1 MCVGDDVD
9 ANKEDDD
16 DANEED
22 EDDEVAAKEEEE
34 DGDVDDDAKEEEDYK
49 EECFQ
54 RDRAAAI
61 SARRLRRWEN
71 TTKHTIVQ
79 CAMQRNTN
87 YKYNPLEDCAALRK
101 YKTTFQMNLCQNE
114 KLDSMS
120 HAEAASDLS

>member
-22 EDDEVAAKEEEE
+22 EDDEVAAKEEDDVDDEVAANEE
-34 DGDVDDDAKEEEDYK
+34 VDVDDDAANYGDYK

-61 SARRLRRWEN
+61 SARRLRR
-71 TTKHTIVQ
+71 
-79 CAMQRNTN
+79 
-87 YKYNPLEDCAALRK
+87 
-101 YKTTFQMNLCQNE
+101 
-114 KLDSMS
+114 
-120 HAEAASDLS
+120 

>member
-22 EDDEVAAKEEEE
+22 EDGEVAAKEEEE

-61 SARRLRRWEN
+61 SASPLRKYEKAHNCTMRYAKKYKLQIQSARRLRSSE
-71 TTKHTIVQ
+71 KI
-79 CAMQRNTN
+79 
-87 YKYNPLEDCAALRK
+87 
-101 YKTTFQMNLCQNE
+101 QNVISDE
-114 KLDSMS
+114 PVSKLDSMS